1 MAPLMISGIREGA
14 VIKRLPGE
22 GNVTLSVMSTGGE
35 GERWWFLNG
44 EPLAG
49 RNYNYSLK
57 LYLPGEYQLLVMDKS
72 GQTATVN
79 FELDR

>member
-1 MAPLMISGIREGA
+1 VNNDAFCQ
-14 VIKRLPGE
+14 
-22 GNVTLSVMSTGGE
+22 STGGE

-44 EPLAG
+44 EPLEG

-57 LYLPGEYQLLVMDKS
+57 LYLPGEYQLMVMDET

-79 FELDR
+79 FEMAVKYYPEELA